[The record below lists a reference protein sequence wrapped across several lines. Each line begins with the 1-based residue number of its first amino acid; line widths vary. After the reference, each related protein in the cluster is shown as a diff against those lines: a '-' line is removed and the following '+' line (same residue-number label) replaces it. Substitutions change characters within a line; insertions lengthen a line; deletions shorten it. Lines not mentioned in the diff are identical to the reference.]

1 MDKKME
7 EQARFYDDH
16 SVEEAG
22 DLRNVSIKKGTIKKI
37 NIGIPVSM
45 YEEALLLSN
54 ITGTGY
60 QNILKMA
67 MVIGV
72 NELSEKIK

>member
-22 DLRNVSIKKGTIKKI
+22 DLRNVSIKKGTIKK
-37 NIGIPVSM
+37 
-45 YEEALLLSN
+45 
-54 ITGTGY
+54 
-60 QNILKMA
+60 
-67 MVIGV
+67 
-72 NELSEKIK
+72 